1 MPVPAANGFFD
12 HGVRVSEA
20 VIAAGALDSFFRRME
35 TLGWPTTLHCDL
47 GCDNY
52 DSIMPYTKRTD
63 IGSLDT
69 REYGM
74 GLLKLERKLKMNS
87 FLFCFVENILTLSSH
102 QNLF

>member
-1 MPVPAANGFFD
+1 MNIPVPAANGFFD

-20 VIAAGALDSFFRRME
+20 VIAGGALDSFFRRME

-52 DSIMPYTKRTD
+52 DSILPYTQRTD
-63 IGSLDT
+63 IGSLDN

-74 GLLKLERKLKMNS
+74 WLLKFERKN
-87 FLFCFVENILTLSSH
+87 
-102 QNLF
+102 